1 MTFEG
6 EGSASSYIYQETV
19 GQNGVNFTGASASS
33 FGGYSAIRKM
43 GILGTASGLGAGL
56 TMNQLAYFEVDDVN
70 IKGFGTGIY
79 ASNFLSSHI
88 QRATLSFNN
97 NGFRFERNAAA
108 TPNSSP
114 NAITMIGC
122 TVGNNYFYGGWVVG
136 AGTFNYIGGSFEGN
150 GTGTD
155 LSTSKW
161 GLRLT
166 NAGGDSV
173 GGQESSNGFALH
185 GVYFEHNGGK
195 AQCWVEQTVSRPG
208 LTGILTGCSFNGI
221 PGTISSH
228 WVALEASDSSFTY
241 PITFIGCGW
250 WPAAG
255 FSEDASRKTLSNGSN
270 WWPVLT
276 HGCNFAPSTNKYSP
290 AIPTSS
296 SSRGAQGSI
305 IADASYVYVCVE
317 QDYWVRYALSTF

>member
-1 MTFEG
+1 
-6 EGSASSYIYQETV
+6 
-19 GQNGVNFTGASASS
+19 
-33 FGGYSAIRKM
+33 M
-43 GILGTASGLGAGL
+43 GILGTASGFGAGL
-56 TMNQLAYFEVDDVN
+56 TMNQLAYFEIDDVN

-97 NGFRFERNAAA
+97 NGFRFERNAAS

-166 NAGGDSV
+166 NSGGDSV

-228 WVALEASDSSFTY
+228 WVALEASDSSVVF
-241 PITFIGCGW
+241 PISFIGCGW

-255 FSEDASRKTLSNGSN
+255 FSEDAARKTLSNGSN
-270 WWPVLT
+270 LWPVLT

-305 IADASYVYVCVE
+305 IADANYVYLCVE